1 LDYHCSWYG
10 GVLAQRTPPIRP
22 PGALRARRYWGPDV
36 HATSLLL
43 YIGLLLLLVGINAA
57 YYEFVLPYLAPGGVS
72 RLWQVLGLALL
83 TIGVFGLI
91 FASTAYLRRD
101 DAFDLWWQTGAPTV
115 LISMACGVAVY
126 ALTAVYGR
134 ALAIVVAPTL
144 RW

>member
-1 LDYHCSWYG
+1 VGWL
-10 GVLAQRTPPIRP
+10 V
-22 PGALRARRYWGPDV
+22 GAGPKV

-91 FASTAYLRRD
+91 FASAAFVKRD
-101 DAFDLWWQTGAPTV
+101 DAFDLWWQTGAPR
-115 LISMACGVAVY
+115 Y
-126 ALTAVYGR
+126 
-134 ALAIVVAPTL
+134 
-144 RW
+144 

>member
-1 LDYHCSWYG
+1 
-10 GVLAQRTPPIRP
+10 
-22 PGALRARRYWGPDV
+22 V

-126 ALTAVYGR
+126 ALIAVYGR
-134 ALAIVVAPTL
+134 ALAIVIAPTL